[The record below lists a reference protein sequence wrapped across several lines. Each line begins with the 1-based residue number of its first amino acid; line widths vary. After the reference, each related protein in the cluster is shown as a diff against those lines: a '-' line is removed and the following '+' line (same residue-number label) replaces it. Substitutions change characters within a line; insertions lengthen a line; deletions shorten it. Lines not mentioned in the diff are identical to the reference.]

1 MAFVFFFAPQESLAQ
16 FQGPCPNGTV
26 PGETGCVSAST
37 PGAGGLIPCAGPDCR
52 FSDLVRFANTII
64 SWLLRIA
71 IPVSAALFSY
81 AGFLYLTSEGNPGKK
96 AAANKV
102 FQSVFWGF
110 IMALGAWIFVN
121 FLTNFFLNKDAD
133 RVLSLTSPS
142 TVIISSY
149 DLL

>member
-1 MAFVFFFAPQESLAQ
+1 MAFIFFFAPQESLAQ

-26 PGETGCVSAST
+26 QGETGCVPVST
-37 PGAGGLIPCAGPDCR
+37 PGADGLIPCAGPDCN
-52 FSDLVRFANTII
+52 FGHVIQFANIII

-96 AAANKV
+96 ATANKV

-110 IMALGAWIFVN
+110 IMALSAWILVN

-133 RVLSLTSPS
+133 EVLSLISPS

-149 DLL
+149 ELL